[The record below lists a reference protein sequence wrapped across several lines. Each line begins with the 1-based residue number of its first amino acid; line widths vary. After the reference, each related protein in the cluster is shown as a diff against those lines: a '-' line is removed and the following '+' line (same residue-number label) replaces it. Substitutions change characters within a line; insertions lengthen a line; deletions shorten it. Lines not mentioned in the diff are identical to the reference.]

1 MTERTL
7 SEFRVTLLALAGESE
22 IHPTFIMEDDE
33 LPELI
38 KSGLPFDELLD
49 LVAERF

>member
-1 MTERTL
+1 MTPRNLAQFKTVVL
-7 SEFRVTLLALAGESE
+7 SLAGEAD
-22 IHPTFIMEDDE
+22 IHPAFIMEDDE

-49 LVAERF
+49 LVSERF